1 MSDSANGAVAQ
12 NPKNYYRR
20 MTHRMS
26 FTTGKDITHRFSY
39 HRPTDEDVITHSH
52 IREELLTTTLFLNDK
67 LPESREKAVAITKLE
82 EAMFWANAAVA
93 RNKNKPGLPTP

>member
-26 FTTGKDITHRFSY
+26 FTTGKDIQNRFSY
-39 HRPTDEDVITHSH
+39 HRPTDDKVIDHSH
-52 IREELLTTTLFLNDK
+52 VREELCTTALFLNDK
-67 LPESREKAVAITKLE
+67 LPEGREKALAITKLE
-82 EAMFWANAAVA
+82 EAMFWANAAIA
-93 RNKNKPGLPTP
+93 RPKP